1 MYTGLLHPE
10 IDQMGVT
17 GRCCAYPLGC
27 VYTRGSPTWRECRS
41 SRAALSG
48 ESEEPAGHCCAH
60 TKQLCPD
67 PAWAT
72 GKATVWATHRADSPA
87 WIGRGRKYAFIRP
100 LCPNSILA
108 VDSRNNRELV
118 HTYVHT
124 TAPLG
129 TCSWPT
135 TPQALHVP
143 ALTPTGMP
151 KPFGTH
157 STQRSLLHRK
167 TNKFGL
173 MGTIQLM

>member
-1 MYTGLLHPE
+1 MR
-10 IDQMGVT
+10 D
-17 GRCCAYPLGC
+17 
-27 VYTRGSPTWRECRS
+27 SPTWRECRS
-41 SRAALSG
+41 SRAVLPG
-48 ESEEPAGHCCAH
+48 ESEEIVGHCCAH

-72 GKATVWATHRADSPA
+72 GKATAWATRIAGSPA
-87 WIGRGRKYAFIRP
+87 WMGRRRKCAFIRP

-108 VDSRNNRELV
+108 MDSRNNRELV

-129 TCSWPT
+129 TCSWPAAL
-135 TPQALHVP
+135 QALHVL
-143 ALTPTGMP
+143 ALTPAGMP

-173 MGTIQLM
+173 IVPIQLM